1 MNSATNDT
9 PQGAESKPT
18 TTPGWGTRAS
28 RSRVFL
34 VLNPFMRLMLH
45 LPIKPMQER
54 LMLLTY
60 TGRRSGRRYTLPLS
74 YVADADGSLLVPGGG
89 AWKRGIQ
96 LGRPVTVRLLGRN
109 RMATPEVIRDVAE
122 IERLLPRLVSGNP
135 RAESFI
141 GVPMDADGRP
151 NRARLEQAVGDGFA
165 IVRLRLN
172 D

>member
-1 MNSATNDT
+1 
-9 PQGAESKPT
+9 
-18 TTPGWGTRAS
+18 
-28 RSRVFL
+28 V

-45 LPIKPMQER
+45 LPIRAMQER

-60 TGRRSGRRYTLPLS
+60 TGRRSGRRHTLPLS
-74 YVADADGSLLVPGGG
+74 YAADADGSLLVPGGG
-89 AWKRGIQ
+89 AWKQG
-96 LGRPVTVRLLGRN
+96 LPPGRPVTVRLRGRH
-109 RMATPEVIRDVAE
+109 RTATPEVIRDVAE

-141 GVPMDADGRP
+141 GVPMNADSSP
-151 NRARLEQAVGDGFA
+151 DRARLEQAVGDGFA